1 MKTHAMN
8 GPIRFY
14 AGARDWQ
21 LRIPAMVITLRDVVA
36 VLGALAVVVVT
47 VLLAAWM
54 STIGSGNVL
63 AGGTW
68 GAAVVFAALAV
79 DGRGAKALMLAMM
92 AVVLVALAWL
102 QVSLAAGFVVPAAAL
117 LAPWLAAEVFRR
129 LR

>member
-1 MKTHAMN
+1 MKTHVMN

-14 AGARDWQ
+14 AEARDWQ
-21 LRIPAMVITLRDVVA
+21 LRIPAIVITLRDVIA

-68 GAAVVFAALAV
+68 GAAIVFTALAV

-102 QVSLAAGFVVPAAAL
+102 QLSLAAGFVVPAAAL
-117 LAPWLAAEVFRR
+117 VAPWLAVGVFQR